1 MSFHHTSSQF
11 EESNFRHLVFDIAWF
26 GLALA
31 ATSRFLS
38 VYAIRVGASATE
50 IGLITALPSLILLF
64 SSSLGGVWQRR
75 YTTRERALSWPGLG
89 MRMMFIL
96 PAFTPLLPEHLRPLW
111 LIISISLPAIPQG
124 IAGVVFI
131 DMMRESVSQSTLP
144 KLLSHR
150 ALWLNIMLALGA
162 LAFGLL
168 LEKAPYPSNYQIMF
182 GVAFLAALLSYKHC
196 YAIRTE
202 PLPTHGTTHRLSTF
216 SPWKSPKFRQV
227 ALVTAVVQLTFTFL
241 VSVTP
246 IFLVKERGAT
256 EGFMAIFGM
265 VELGAGAMMAILTP
279 RIVRK
284 IGNRAMIAAMM
295 VGTALAAVIFA
306 LAPNL
311 HLILIGAALSG
322 GCWAAA
328 AMIGLFGFFTE
339 NTPTENTAAY
349 ATAYQQVIGLA
360 AFLGPMIGSL
370 LVSGGISLV
379 TVMLIGAGLRIGS
392 AVVVDFP
399 LLARGRR
406 EENTEIQVQH

>member
-11 EESNFRHLVFDIAWF
+11 EQANFRHLVFDIAWF

-38 VYAIRVGASATE
+38 VYAIRLGASPTE

-64 SSSLGGVWQRR
+64 SSGLGGVWQRR

-89 MRMMFIL
+89 MRLMFIL
-96 PAFTPLLPEHLRPLW
+96 PAFAPLLPEHLRPLW

-124 IAGVVFI
+124 IAGVVFM
-131 DMMRESVSQSTLP
+131 DMMRGSVSQNTMP
-144 KLLSHR
+144 RLLSHR

-162 LAFGLL
+162 LAFGIL
-168 LEKAPYPSNYQIMF
+168 LEKAPYPLNYQIMF
-182 GVAFLAALLSYKHC
+182 GVAFIAAMLSFKHC
-196 YAIRTE
+196 NAIRTD
-202 PLPTHGTTHRLSTF
+202 PLPANNTRKSSPF

-227 ALVTAVVQLTFTFL
+227 ALVTSVVQITFTFL

-246 IFLVKERGAT
+246 IFLVAERGAT
-256 EGFMAIFGM
+256 EGFMAVFGM
-265 VELGAGAMMAILTP
+265 IELGAGALMAVLTP

-284 IGNRAMIAAMM
+284 IGNRAMIAIMM
-295 VGTALAAVIFA
+295 FGTAIAAVIFA
-306 LAPNL
+306 LSPNL
-311 HLILIGAALSG
+311 YLTLIGAAISG

-339 NTPTENTAAY
+339 NTPVEDSAAY
-349 ATAYQQVIGLA
+349 ATAYQQVIGFS

-379 TVMLIGAGLRIGS
+379 TVMLVGAVLRAGS
-392 AVVVDFP
+392 ALVVEYP
-399 LLARGRR
+399 LLTRYRR
-406 EENTEIQVQH
+406 HELAEVQA

>member
-11 EESNFRHLVFDIAWF
+11 EQANFRHLVFDIAWF

-38 VYAIRVGASATE
+38 VYAIRLGASPTE

-64 SSSLGGVWQRR
+64 SSGLGGVWQRR

-89 MRMMFIL
+89 MRLMFIL
-96 PAFTPLLPEHLRPLW
+96 PAFAPLLPEHLRPLW

-124 IAGVVFI
+124 IAGVVFM
-131 DMMRESVSQSTLP
+131 DMMRGSVSQNTMP
-144 KLLSHR
+144 RLLSHR

-162 LAFGLL
+162 LAFGIL
-168 LEKAPYPSNYQIMF
+168 LEKAPYPLNYQIMF
-182 GVAFLAALLSYKHC
+182 GVAFIAAMFSFKHC
-196 YAIRTE
+196 NAIRTD
-202 PLPTHGTTHRLSTF
+202 PLPANNTCKSSPF

-227 ALVTAVVQLTFTFL
+227 ALVTSVVQITFTFL

-246 IFLVKERGAT
+246 IFLVAERGAT
-256 EGFMAIFGM
+256 EGFMAVFGM
-265 VELGAGAMMAILTP
+265 IELGAGALMAVLTP

-284 IGNRAMIAAMM
+284 IGNRAMIAIMM
-295 VGTALAAVIFA
+295 FGTAIAAVIFA
-306 LAPNL
+306 LSPNL
-311 HLILIGAALSG
+311 YLTLIGAAISG

-339 NTPTENTAAY
+339 NTPVEDSAAY
-349 ATAYQQVIGLA
+349 ATAYQQVIGFS

-379 TVMLIGAGLRIGS
+379 TVMLVGAVLRAGS
-392 AVVVDFP
+392 ALVVEYP
-399 LLARGRR
+399 LLTRYRR
-406 EENTEIQVQH
+406 HELAEVQA

>member
-11 EESNFRHLVFDIAWF
+11 EQANFRHLVFDIAWF

-38 VYAIRVGASATE
+38 VYAIRLGASPTE

-64 SSSLGGVWQRR
+64 SSGLGGVWQRR

-89 MRMMFIL
+89 MRLMFIL
-96 PAFTPLLPEHLRPLW
+96 PAFAPLLPEHLRPLW

-124 IAGVVFI
+124 IAGVVFM
-131 DMMRESVSQSTLP
+131 DMMRGSVSQNTMP
-144 KLLSHR
+144 RLLSHR

-162 LAFGLL
+162 LAFGIL
-168 LEKAPYPSNYQIMF
+168 LEKAPYPLNYQIMF
-182 GVAFLAALLSYKHC
+182 GVAFIAAMLSFKHC
-196 YAIRTE
+196 NAIRTD
-202 PLPTHGTTHRLSTF
+202 PLPANNSRKSSPF

-227 ALVTAVVQLTFTFL
+227 ALVTSVVQITFTFL

-246 IFLVKERGAT
+246 IFLVAERGAT
-256 EGFMAIFGM
+256 EGFMAVFGM
-265 VELGAGAMMAILTP
+265 IELGAGALMAVLTP

-284 IGNRAMIAAMM
+284 IGNRAMIAIMM
-295 VGTALAAVIFA
+295 FGTAIAAVIFA
-306 LAPNL
+306 LSPNL
-311 HLILIGAALSG
+311 YLTLIGAAISG

-339 NTPTENTAAY
+339 NTPVEDSAAY
-349 ATAYQQVIGLA
+349 ATAYQQVIGFS

-379 TVMLIGAGLRIGS
+379 TVMLVGAVLRAGS
-392 AVVVDFP
+392 ALVVEYP
-399 LLARGRR
+399 LLTRYRR
-406 EENTEIQVQH
+406 HELAEVQA